1 MEKRQASLES
11 MEIKRNFWKNKRVLV
26 TGHTGFKG
34 AWLALWLQM
43 LGAKV
48 TAISLKPETKPNLF
62 KLIRNNLNIKS
73 YYLDLRNFNEVLK
86 IVNRSKPEIVMHL
99 AAEAIVS
106 KSLKNPLKTFTS
118 NIIGTANL
126 LEALRSTKSIKAIL
140 VVTSDKVYKNT
151 NRKKA
156 FTENN
161 ILGGIDPYSASKSA
175 TEIIVSSYYNNF
187 FKKRKI
193 PLVTARGGNVLG
205 GGDWG
210 YNRLIPDIWR
220 AIKNNNTL
228 TVRNPRATRPWQHVL
243 DVLNG
248 YIIYTQKI
256 FLSKKSFPESLNF
269 GPSKLANYS
278 VIKVINQVTRYFKK
292 KVSIKKNIGEK
303 FKEHQYL
310 SLNPSL
316 AKVRIKWKSKLSLSE
331 TIKWTVDWYKEYDKG
346 VKIYSLSERQILDF
360 MRRK

>member
-1 MEKRQASLES
+1 
-11 MEIKRNFWKNKRVLV
+11 MEINRNFWKNKRVLI

-34 AWLALWLQM
+34 AWLTLWLQT

-48 TAISLKPETKPNLF
+48 ITISLRPDTKPNLF
-62 KLIRNNLNIKS
+62 KLIRKNLNIES
-73 YYLDLRNFNEVLK
+73 NYLDLRNFNEVLK
-86 IVNRSKPEIVMHL
+86 IINHSKPEIVMHL

-106 KSLKNPLKTFTS
+106 KSLTNPLKTFTS
-118 NIIGTANL
+118 NIIGTVNL
-126 LEALRSTKSIKAIL
+126 LEALRSSKSVKVIL

-151 NRKKA
+151 NKKKA
-156 FTENN
+156 FAEGD
-161 ILGGIDPYSASKSA
+161 ILGGVDPYSASKSA

-220 AIKNNNTL
+220 AIKNNNIL
-228 TVRNPRATRPWQHVL
+228 TVRNPGATRPWQHVL

-278 VIKVINQVTRYFKK
+278 VLKVINQVKKYFGKE
-292 KVSIKKNIGEK
+292 VSIKKKLGEK

-310 SLNPSL
+310 NLNPNL
-316 AKVRIKWKSKLSLSE
+316 AKAEIGWKSKLSHSE
-331 TIKWTVDWYKEYDKG
+331 TVKWTVDWYKEYDKG
-346 VKIYSLSERQILDF
+346 AEIYSLSKRQILDF
-360 MRRK
+360 MRKK

>member
-1 MEKRQASLES
+1 
-11 MEIKRNFWKNKRVLV
+11 
-26 TGHTGFKG
+26 
-34 AWLALWLQM
+34 
-43 LGAKV
+43 
-48 TAISLKPETKPNLF
+48 
-62 KLIRNNLNIKS
+62 
-73 YYLDLRNFNEVLK
+73 
-86 IVNRSKPEIVMHL
+86 MHL

-106 KSLKNPLKTFTS
+106 KSLTNPLKTFTS
-118 NIIGTANL
+118 NIIGTVNL
-126 LEALRSTKSIKAIL
+126 LETLRSSKSIKAIL

-151 NRKKA
+151 NKKKT
-156 FTENN
+156 FTEND

-269 GPSKLANYS
+269 GPSKLVNYS

-292 KVSIKKNIGEK
+292 KVPIKKNIGEK